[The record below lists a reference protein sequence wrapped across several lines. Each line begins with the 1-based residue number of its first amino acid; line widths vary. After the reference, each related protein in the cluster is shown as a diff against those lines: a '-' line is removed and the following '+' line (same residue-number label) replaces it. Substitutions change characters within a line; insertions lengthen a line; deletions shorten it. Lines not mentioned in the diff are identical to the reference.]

1 MWTLALISMDRYR
14 CIVVPPYRSKMTPTQ
29 ASLASLIIWISTIII
44 FIPVTLWFRQV
55 TSENN
60 LTICTLIFPKSST
73 VQYSILF
80 VIPVV
85 LFACLLPMCLLV
97 FYYQRIFHKILSTR
111 NTWATSC
118 VMISAV
124 DIKGC
129 KRAEMRRQSEL
140 SLSDIFVPWPR
151 KFSAQFA
158 ACPNGNMGRQGSLS
172 HHEEIRLNKH
182 IKVVR
187 ILFLNVV
194 VVLVMWLPITI
205 IMLLIYVD
213 GRRANEDKN
222 YFLRSHHF
230 IIALTVAL
238 LNTVINPLLYGVLS
252 DSFRACLVRIWCC
265 RTSKLEVLPD
275 PVTPSSGRLNG
286 TVKCL
291 KKQSIPNSVSEK
303 SDNRNHN
310 DAV

>member
-1 MWTLALISMDRYR
+1 MDRHR

-29 ASLASLIIWISTIII
+29 ASLSSLIIWISTIVI

-60 LTICTLIFPKSST
+60 LTVCTLVFPKSNNIE
-73 VQYSILF
+73 YSILF

-97 FYYQRIFHKILSTR
+97 FHYQRIFHKILSTK
-111 NTWATSC
+111 NTWASSC

-129 KRAEMRRQSEL
+129 KRAQVRRQSEL

-158 ACPNGNMGRQGSLS
+158 SCPNGNNMGRQGSLS

-187 ILFLNVV
+187 VLFLNVV
-194 VVLVMWLPITI
+194 VVLVMWLPVTI
-205 IMLLIYVD
+205 IMLLIYID

-222 YFLRSHHF
+222 YFLRSSHF
-230 IIALTVAL
+230 IIAVTIAL
-238 LNTVINPLLYGVLS
+238 INTVVNPLLYGVLS
-252 DSFRACLVRIWCC
+252 DNFRSCLMRIWCC
-265 RTSKLEVLPD
+265 RINKMEVLPE

-286 TVKCL
+286 TAKSVK
-291 KKQSIPNSVSEK
+291 KHSIPNSLSEK
-303 SDNRNHN
+303 SENRNQN
-310 DAV
+310 DIV